1 MLESQFVTHRDSTKT
16 LVAHMERAF
25 EDRHKAH
32 RHGQG
37 ELNGRMDELWKK
49 MSELDAAVFAID
61 RKQLTMQ
68 FAGSSSTGHR

>member
-1 MLESQFVTHRDSTKT
+1 
-16 LVAHMERAF
+16 MEKAF

-32 RHGQG
+32 RQEQG
-37 ELNGRMDELWKK
+37 ELNGRIDEIWKK

-68 FAGSSSTGHR
+68 FAGSASTSHR